1 MQYDINKEAAKV
13 SALSSGEIDKYEYI
27 TGKERLSSNLGRVIE
42 QAKST
47 YSSLGKAL
55 EIKDQKQLKIKAK
68 VNKSKCRSWKTTG

>member
-1 MQYDINKEAAKV
+1 M
-13 SALSSGEIDKYEYI
+13 
-27 TGKERLSSNLGRVIE
+27 IE

-68 VNKSKCRSWKTTG
+68 VNKSKCRSWKTTGWI